1 MTQPAKKIEPPKP
14 KFCERCRFEYPGE
27 LEKCPE
33 DGSVLRDLQADPLV
47 NTVFA
52 ERYEIKSVLG
62 YGGMSM
68 VYKARH
74 TLMDRTVAIKIL
86 HPDYTKEPT
95 SLQRFQ
101 LESKAAASL
110 THQNVV
116 TVYDFGC
123 YNGQAFFVM
132 DCLEG
137 KSLAQ
142 TIEESGPI
150 GYERA
155 VNLFKQVCDGLEAA
169 HRKGII
175 HRDLKPGN
183 LIIIPHDDGS
193 ELVKIVD
200 FGIAKMMPRAGEQA
214 LNLTQTGEVFGS
226 PVFMSPEQCLGKP
239 LDPRSDIY
247 ALGCVLYEALTG
259 SPPLI
264 GENFL
269 ETLNK
274 HVGEKPKPFSTI
286 APEKKIPP
294 QLEEVIFKCLE
305 KNPDDRFQTVG
316 ELRDALPNYG
326 PGRVKSS
333 GGQSQ
338 TATQART
345 KQIITISLKTDSK
358 ILSWVSG
365 ISIALLACIFAFL
378 FFWPGPKDDAGT
390 PGSKLFWT
398 VTVSMAESALNNR
411 NFEFAKK
418 LTDRAETVAQTFG
431 DNRARLLF
439 TLNLEARILRA
450 SGQFDALKDVNTRIN
465 NYLTEK
471 TVNDFKT
478 TKDYLNGLMTSHDSI
493 KKSLD
498 AIDIQASI
506 DRVFRTSGEL
516 EASEMYSEQEQ
527 LLSMARDVFQKLNV
541 QDMRNRAKLD
551 LMLADCL
558 TKRQHLHEVRN
569 LLLEATKL
577 FKENDSTMKSEEAV
591 RAMLALGV
599 FDKDQSN
606 YDAAKT
612 EIPEAISLAE
622 KYHFTKIKAACYGA
636 YSDYYHQLK
645 QDDLAK
651 KYAALAEQAG
661 AEKDNY

>member
-1 MTQPAKKIEPPKP
+1 VTQSVKKLEPQEP
-14 KFCERCRFEYPGE
+14 KFCDRCRFEYPGN

-33 DGSVLRDLQADPLV
+33 DGSILRNLQDDPLV
-47 NTVFA
+47 NKVFA
-52 ERYEIKSVLG
+52 DRYEIKSVLG

-110 THQNVV
+110 AHQNVV
-116 TVYDFGC
+116 TVYDFGTA
-123 YNGQAFFVM
+123 NGQAFFVM

-142 TIEESGPI
+142 TIDEEGPI
-150 GYERA
+150 SYQRA
-155 VNLFKQVCDGLEAA
+155 VNIFKQVCDGLEAA

-183 LIIIPHDDGS
+183 LILIPQEDGP

-226 PVFMSPEQCLGKP
+226 PVFMSPEQCLGKA
-239 LDPRSDIY
+239 LDTRSDIY
-247 ALGCVLYEALTG
+247 SLGCVLYEALTG

-274 HVGEKPKPFSTI
+274 HVGEKAKPLSTI
-286 APEKKIPP
+286 APERKIPP
-294 QLEEVIFKCLE
+294 QIEEAIFKCLE
-305 KNPDDRFQTVG
+305 KNPNDRFQTVG
-316 ELRDALPNYG
+316 ELRDALPDYG
-326 PGRVKSS
+326 PVGGRKS
-333 GGQSQ
+333 GGQ

-358 ILSWVSG
+358 VLTWVSG
-365 ISIALLACIFAFL
+365 VAITLLAGLLSFL
-378 FFWPGPKDDAGT
+378 FFWPGPKDDSGT
-390 PGSKLFWT
+390 IASKATWQ

-411 NFEFAKK
+411 NFDFAKQLIDK
-418 LTDRAETVAQTFG
+418 AENLAMTFG

-439 TLNLEARILRA
+439 SLNLDARILRA

-465 NYLTEK
+465 NYLTER
-471 TVNDFKT
+471 TVNDYKT
-478 TKDYLNGLMTSHDSI
+478 TKDYLTGLLSSHDAI

-506 DRVFRTSGEL
+506 DRIIRTSGEL

-541 QDMRNRAKLD
+541 QDMRSRAKLD

-558 TKRQHLHEVRN
+558 TKRQHLHDVRN

-577 FKENDSTMKSEEAV
+577 FRENDPTMKSEEAV
-591 RAMLALGV
+591 RAVLTLGV

-606 YDAAKT
+606 YGESKN
-612 EIPEAISLAE
+612 ELLEAISLAE
-622 KYHFTKIKAACYGA
+622 KYQYTKLKSACYGA
-636 YSDYYHQLK
+636 YSDYFRQLK
-645 QDDLAK
+645 QEDMAK
-651 KYAALAEQAG
+651 KYAALAAKAG